1 MEILLLKNVD
11 LHLKMEI
18 LLFKNGDS
26 IFQNGLLHFFKWE
39 FYFLRMEI
47 LHFKIGNST
56 DILESK
62 TNLTLYS
69 QINSRK
75 CRIY

>member
-1 MEILLLKNVD
+1 
-11 LHLKMEI
+11 MEI

-26 IFQNGLLHFFKWE
+26 TFQNGLLHFKMGILLFKNGN
-39 FYFLRMEI
+39 I

-62 TNLTLYS
+62 THFINKLTVENVEFTDYFFCVVFYIAL
-69 QINSRK
+69 
-75 CRIY
+75 IYK